1 LSASQY
7 KLHFQVTQEKINKNL
22 YMRTLNTISVL
33 ASAAL
38 LLGSVAFA
46 QDAAAP
52 APADATAAPAKPVAV
67 GKGQEEV
74 IGQPGVVQDKRIFG
88 VLPNYRTAEGSVAYS
103 PITVKQKFVIA
114 TKDTLSYPSYL
125 LGGAFAG
132 ISQLTNSNPSFA
144 RHGWLCETVRDQ
156 YLGSGAWKLYD
167 RSCYAV
173 HSARRPAV
181 LPQRAGAK
189 WGRVGYALS
198 RIVVT
203 KTDSGGSR
211 FNFSEW
217 VGNGS
222 VAAIGNLY
230 YPNDKGLSQTL
241 QRTASQVGTD
251 AISDILKEF
260 WPDVKRHFFHKGPGE

>member
-1 LSASQY
+1 
-7 KLHFQVTQEKINKNL
+7 
-22 YMRTLNTISVL
+22 MRTLNTLSVL
-33 ASAAL
+33 ALATLLAGSA
-38 LLGSVAFA
+38 AFA

-52 APADATAAPAKPVAV
+52 ALAPADATAAPAKPVVV

-103 PITVKQKFVIA
+103 PITVKQKFMIA

-132 ISQLTNSNPSFA
+132 ISQLTNSNPSFGQGIVGYA
-144 RHGWLCETVRDQ
+144 KRYGTNTSDQ
-156 YLGSGAWKLYD
+156 VIGNYMTEAIMPSILHEDPRYFRKGN
-167 RSCYAV
+167 
-173 HSARRPAV
+173 
-181 LPQRAGAK
+181 GAK

-217 VGNGS
+217 LGNGG
-222 VAAIGNLY
+222 VAALGNLY
-230 YPNDKGLSQTL
+230 YPDQKGLSPTL